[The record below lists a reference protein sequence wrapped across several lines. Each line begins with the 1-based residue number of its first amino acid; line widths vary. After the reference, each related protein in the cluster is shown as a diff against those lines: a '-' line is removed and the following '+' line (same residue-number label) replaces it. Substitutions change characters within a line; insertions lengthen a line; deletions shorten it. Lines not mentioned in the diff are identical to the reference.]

1 MLPNLPPKKRIENRL
16 SQEVEQCP
24 PPLYLQYTLPA
35 PGPGV
40 PRGRALRHGRGVRLQ
55 HGLQHLRGVAAAP
68 GYSAAADSVTVR
80 TLQSYSCSDESPAA
94 APAEK
99 KPSFVLWN
107 AWTDNCRGRSEEEE
121 GEGLGVGG
129 ARIKQEAGDLEEAD
143 RNSEEEGGGGIS
155 TVHSHHPPTLQ

>member
-1 MLPNLPPKKRIENRL
+1 MTSVPIPT
-16 SQEVEQCP
+16 
-24 PPLYLQYTLPA
+24 PLYLQYTLPA

-40 PRGRALRHGRGVRLQ
+40 PRGRALRHGRDVRLQ
-55 HGLQHLRGVAAAP
+55 HGLQHLRGVPAAP

-80 TLQSYSCSDESPAA
+80 TLLSYSCPDESPAA

-121 GEGLGVGG
+121 GEGEEQGVGE
-129 ARIKQEAGDLEEAD
+129 ARIKQEAGDQEEAD
-143 RNSEEEGGGGIS
+143 RNSEEEAGGGIS
-155 TVHSHHPPTLQ
+155 TVQSPSPNTVLML

>member
-1 MLPNLPPKKRIENRL
+1 MT
-16 SQEVEQCP
+16 SVP

-40 PRGRALRHGRGVRLQ
+40 PRGRALRHGRDVRLQ

-80 TLQSYSCSDESPAA
+80 TLLSYSCPDETPAA

-107 AWTDNCRGRSEEEE
+107 AWTDNCRGRSEEGE
-121 GEGLGVGG
+121 GEGEQGVGV

-143 RNSEEEGGGGIS
+143 RNSEEEAGGGIS
-155 TVHSHHPPTLQ
+155 TVQ